1 MNIFEEF
8 NGVLGGLGIPVET
21 GVFSG
26 TAPDAYL
33 VIVPLSDGFGYHA
46 DNTPHEDVQE
56 ARVSV
61 YSKGNYIAIK
71 NKIVKALV
79 GAEFTITDRRY
90 IGYETETGYHHYVV
104 DAQKNYELE
113 D

>member
-1 MNIFEEF
+1 MNIFEEL

-33 VIVPLSDGFGYHA
+33 VIV
-46 DNTPHEDVQE
+46 
-56 ARVSV
+56 
-61 YSKGNYIAIK
+61 
-71 NKIVKALV
+71 V

>member
-1 MNIFEEF
+1 MNIFEEL

-61 YSKGNYIAIK
+61 YSRGNYIAIK
-71 NKIVKALV
+71 RA
-79 GAEFTITDRRY
+79 TISLSKTR
-90 IGYETETGYHHYVV
+90 
-104 DAQKNYELE
+104 
-113 D
+113 

>member
-1 MNIFEEF
+1 MNIFEEL

-61 YSKGNYIAIK
+61 YSMGNYIAIK

-90 IGYETETGYHHYVV
+90 IGYETEAGYHHYVV

>member
-1 MNIFEEF
+1 MNIFEEL
-8 NGVLGGLGIPVET
+8 NGVLGGLGMPVET

-56 ARVSV
+56 APGVRVFEGQL
-61 YSKGNYIAIK
+61 Y
-71 NKIVKALV
+71 
-79 GAEFTITDRRY
+79 RY
-90 IGYETETGYHHYVV
+90 QKQDSQGTGRCGVHHYRPKVHR
-104 DAQKNYELE
+104 L
-113 D
+113 